1 MLSQKPSFSVLN
13 RSINFR
19 QPSPIIE
26 SNTVVTLF
34 NLAICD
40 CQRPRNGLQLP
51 LSFMEVAGRPG
62 LVTSL
67 LTFKIQRP
75 FPRL

>member
-19 QPSPIIE
+19 QPSPVIE

-40 CQRPRNGLQLP
+40 CQRPRNGRQLP
-51 LSFMEVAGRPG
+51 LSFMGVAGRPE
-62 LVTSL
+62 LVISL
-67 LTFKIQRP
+67 LTSKTQRP